1 VRVILAPDRLPD
13 LLTATQVAEAM
24 AEGWRR
30 AAPRDAVTLVPLG
43 DGGIGLVES
52 VAAVAG
58 GELVAVAGASG
69 APGVADTGWPVVA
82 LVVNDLPG
90 RPGRTVVLEAAQVLG
105 SASVGAGRS
114 PDSVPS
120 TAFGDL
126 LDAVLALDPDRLV
139 VGVGGVLSHDAGL
152 GALAA
157 LGLAGPAATLRSGGH
172 ALAALTTDDLDG
184 LAAIVA
190 RFADV
195 EIEVAVDTDVPL
207 LGLHGAS
214 ASLGLATPVLA
225 APVTAGAAQ
234 DLERAFGHASQ
245 VIGRVL
251 GPGAVRAAAAQPGAG
266 AGGGLAFAL
275 ALLGG
280 RLSPG
285 AELLAGV
292 SGLGSL
298 VSGAGGAAPCDLL
311 VTGGRSLDP
320 HALHGSAVSVVAE
333 IGQSTGVPVVVISQE
348 VVLGRREWS
357 AAGIAGAYAVADD
370 LDALDRAVADPY
382 GSLVSRSE
390 RVARTWSR

>member
-1 VRVILAPDRLPD
+1 
-13 LLTATQVAEAM
+13 M
-24 AEGWRR
+24 
-30 AAPRDAVTLVPLG
+30 G
-43 DGGIGLVES
+43 DGGLGLVES

-58 GELVAVAGASG
+58 GELMAVAGPSG
-69 APGVADTGWPVVA
+69 AQSTDDTGGPVVV
-82 LVVNDLPG
+82 LVVDDLPR

-105 SASVGAGRS
+105 RVDLHDGRS
-114 PDSVPS
+114 PDGVPS
-120 TAFGDL
+120 TAFGEL
-126 LDAVLALDPDRLV
+126 LDAVLDLDPDHLL

-152 GALAA
+152 GALTA
-157 LGLAGPAATLRSGGH
+157 LGLAGPASTLRSGGH
-172 ALAALTTDDLDG
+172 ALAALTTEDLDG
-184 LAAIVA
+184 LTEVVA

-195 EIEVAVDTDVPL
+195 GIEVAVDTDVPL

-225 APVTAGAAQ
+225 APVTADAAQ
-234 DLERAFGHASQ
+234 DLERAFGHAAH

-251 GPGAVRAAAAQPGAG
+251 GPGAVRAAAAQAGAG

-275 ALLGG
+275 TLLGG

-285 AELLAGV
+285 AALLADVAGLGGRV
-292 SGLGSL
+292 SGPD
-298 VSGAGGAAPCDLL
+298 GAATCDLL

-320 HALHGSAVSVVAE
+320 HALHESAVSVVAG

-357 AAGIAGAYAVADD
+357 AAGVAGAYAVADD
-370 LDALDRAVADPY
+370 LDALDRATADPY
-382 GSLVSRSE
+382 GSLVARTE